1 MKRHKC
7 KSVDMIRIEKGVLK
21 RYCNIAENFLKPA
34 EYCKGRKIKE
44 DEVVNGQDAQWL
56 KFARLPGKKAEGKAP
71 VAKPSIRIDS
81 KDFFL
86 VCDGY
91 TLTGDGDSHDEI
103 VCGAG
108 PGTIQIHDGDAVYAV
123 RLVLE

>member
-7 KSVDMIRIEKGVLK
+7 KSVDMIRIENGVLK
-21 RYCNIAENFLKPA
+21 RHCNIAENFLKPA

-44 DEVVNGQDAQWL
+44 DDVVNGQDAQWL
-56 KFARLPGKKAEGKAP
+56 KFARLPGKKPE
-71 VAKPSIRIDS
+71 AKSPIRIDS

-103 VCGAG
+103 VCGLGA
-108 PGTIQIHDGDAVYAV
+108 GTIQIHDGSAVYSV
-123 RLVLE
+123 KLVLK